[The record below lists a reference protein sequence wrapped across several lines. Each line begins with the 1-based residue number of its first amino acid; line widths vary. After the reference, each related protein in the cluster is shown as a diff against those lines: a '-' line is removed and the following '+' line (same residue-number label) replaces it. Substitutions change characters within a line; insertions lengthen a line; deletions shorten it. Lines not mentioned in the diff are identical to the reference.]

1 MSESN
6 SNKKHN
12 NAQNYLLRET
22 AFFTIHHTQDT
33 ELKVFPSSDIKST
46 AQGEVCTPKEQA
58 EFSQVIKD
66 IEKQLGIL

>member
-33 ELKVFPSSDIKST
+33 DFSVIGHQTKST
-46 AQGEVCTPKEQA
+46 RRSMHTKRA
-58 EFSQVIKD
+58 SRI
-66 IEKQLGIL
+66 

>member
-1 MSESN
+1 MSEPSD
-6 SNKKHN
+6 KQQN
-12 NAQNYLLRET
+12 NILRET
-22 AFFTIHHTQDT
+22 AFFTIHHSQDT
-33 ELKVFPSSDIKST
+33 ELKVFPLSDIKPK